1 MPKSLY
7 RWPVFM
13 FVYQLLEAQAD
24 YHRRSLA
31 ALEAAIP
38 NIQVQQGDL
47 SLKPQYIYIVKIT
60 FMVVYQLHNSQ
71 AALYSAADKC
81 RRACRCLLDLNQVN
95 SWLVSQVLYH
105 SHHCCGT
112 GNCIFQPQT
121 PQCVYDE
128 RLLSPLW
135 NPAAQISMKLH
146 CLWLSP
152 KLSCC

>member
-1 MPKSLY
+1 MTCVYVCVSVIRGPGRLPQEIFGSSGGSYTKYPSTTRWSLIKT
-7 RWPVFM
+7 P
-13 FVYQLLEAQAD
+13 
-24 YHRRSLA
+24 
-31 ALEAAIP
+31 I
-38 NIQVQQGDL
+38 
-47 SLKPQYIYIVKIT
+47 YIYIVKIT

-81 RRACRCLLDLNQVN
+81 RRASRGLLGSNQVN

-135 NPAAQISMKLH
+135 NPAAQISMKPH